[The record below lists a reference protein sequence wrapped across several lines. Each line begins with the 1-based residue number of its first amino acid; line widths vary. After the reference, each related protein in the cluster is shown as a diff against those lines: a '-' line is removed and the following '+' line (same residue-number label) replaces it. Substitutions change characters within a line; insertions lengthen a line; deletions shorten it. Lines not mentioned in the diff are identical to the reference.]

1 MALAIAVVAC
11 ATSGCH
17 DTPPPSA
24 PTPTATPPATPTRT
38 ISGIVYETAPTDTTP
53 IAGARVTVD
62 DGPNAGKSAVADS
75 SGRYAISGLLDSTF
89 KLHAS
94 ANGYVDRGGSLV
106 LSQDRVLDF
115 RLVPEQRTITDV
127 VTGTIENC
135 TGAEYIVC
143 FSHRFYLHQPG
154 PIVLEQV
161 TFTGA
166 NESSMQVQFY
176 YANGTQNYVITSI
189 PGRSP
194 GTQFL
199 HLCPSCMT
207 GTYDFR
213 IVGRII
219 GPVSLTA
226 RITHPN

>member
-1 MALAIAVVAC
+1 VVLAIAFAAC

-24 PTPTATPPATPTRT
+24 PTPTPTPPAAPART
-38 ISGIVYETAPTDTTP
+38 IRGTVYETVPTDTTP

-62 DGPNAGKSAVADS
+62 DGPNAGKTAVADS

-94 ANGYVDRGGSLV
+94 ANGYIDRAGSLV
-106 LSQDRVLDF
+106 LDQDRVLDF
-115 RLVPEQRTITDV
+115 RLVPEPRTITDV
-127 VTGTIENC
+127 VTGTIANC
-135 TGAEYIVC
+135 NGQVYIVC
-143 FSHRFYLHQPG
+143 FSYRFYLHSPG

-166 NESSMQVQFY
+166 NESSMEVQVY
-176 YANGTQNYVITSI
+176 YPAQDRVLVS
-189 PGRSP
+189 PQGRSP
-194 GTQFL
+194 GTL
-199 HLCPSCMT
+199 SVNVCSGCT

-213 IVGRII
+213 IVGRVI

-226 RITHPN
+226 RITHGN